1 MLLEGMRVTKTSGVD
16 AVKALDVVFG
26 KDYIIQL
33 HQSAV
38 ILDNHTV
45 FYPQA
50 LYNNL
55 VCEPT
60 LVAASQVVKGSDT
73 SKLVY
78 KLTNIQIE
86 FETMH
91 SLKLADK
98 ATCVYNSC
106 QEFTY
111 DHIM

>member
-1 MLLEGMRVTKTSGVD
+1 MD

-26 KDYIIQL
+26 KNYIIQL

-55 VCEPT
+55 VCELT
-60 LVAASQVVKGSDT
+60 LVAASQVVKGT

-78 KLTNIQIE
+78 KLPNIQIE

>member
-1 MLLEGMRVTKTSGVD
+1 MD
-16 AVKALDVVFG
+16 AVKALDVVCG
-26 KDYIIQL
+26 KNYLIQL

-55 VCEPT
+55 VCELM

-86 FETMH
+86 FETMR

-98 ATCVYNSC
+98 ATSVYNSC